1 MLENAQSH
9 LVLPAIA
16 FAESVWIVRNSKKSA
31 VSVDSLLECIDRDQR
46 IEIYP
51 LNKWVV
57 ERTVQLSTI
66 KEMHD
71 RQIVATAL
79 TMQFSGDD
87 SALITCDRNIT
98 ESKLVPIIW

>member
-1 MLENAQSH
+1 M
-9 LVLPAIA
+9 
-16 FAESVWIVRNSKKSA
+16 
-31 VSVDSLLECIDRDQR
+31 SVDSLLECIDRDQR

-57 ERTVQLSTI
+57 ERTIQLSTI

-79 TMQFSGDD
+79 TIQFSGDN

-98 ESKLVPIIW
+98 ESKWVPIIW